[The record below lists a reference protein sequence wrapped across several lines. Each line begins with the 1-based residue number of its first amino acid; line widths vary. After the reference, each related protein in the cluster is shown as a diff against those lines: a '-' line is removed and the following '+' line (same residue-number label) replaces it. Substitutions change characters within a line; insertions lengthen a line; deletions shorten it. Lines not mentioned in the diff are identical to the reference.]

1 MSAFFK
7 RFFAVIVAAFT
18 AFASLLSGSI
28 EAQKHDLVIELS
40 SNPPTG
46 CSWVVEIDNENVVRS
61 AGSKYIQKFSAVP
74 VSGAG
79 GTEKFFFDAVS
90 DGEAV
95 ITFTYGQHWD
105 GGQNFTK
112 VIYRC
117 VSKGGKI
124 TVVDSTKMPTEKYA

>member
-18 AFASLLSGSI
+18 AFASLLSVSI
-28 EAQKHDLVIELS
+28 EAQKHDLVIDLS
-40 SNPPTG
+40 SNPSTG
-46 CSWVVEIDNENVVRS
+46 CSWVVEIDNESVIKA
-61 AGSKYIQKFSAVP
+61 AGSKYIQKFSAIP

-95 ITFTYGQHWD
+95 ITFTYGQHWE
-105 GGQNFTK
+105 GGQIFTK

-124 TVVDSTKMPTEKYA
+124 SVVDSTETAAEKYA